1 MCITVRRTLDSHGWF
16 LSTLPQTSAEVV
28 HAARDHQHLDEHE
41 ALGAESMSHKELAS
55 YKKTEI
61 FDGKLLVR

>member
-1 MCITVRRTLDSHGWF
+1 MF

-28 HAARDHQHLDEHE
+28 HAGRDHQHLDEHE

>member
-1 MCITVRRTLDSHGWF
+1 MVSGGGF
-16 LSTLPQTSAEVV
+16 FPSLPQTSAEVV
-28 HAARDHQHLDEHE
+28 HPGRHHQHLDEHE
-41 ALGAESMSHKELAS
+41 ALGAESVSHKELAS